1 MLLDLPRALLEA
13 VYDELH
19 VHDRLRL
26 NAALPKDYRVVKT
39 ARTDKVKDEKLALAC
54 VAMKRP
60 RQNKKRAT
68 AMLLFM
74 AENRDDPTVLSLVA
88 DHGLEL
94 PHKFV
99 STLIG
104 RIMKQRGAPV
114 SVSAPEMPVSASE
127 MPVSAPE
134 LPVSA
139 SDVPAD
145 ATAKEREEIV
155 DALLR
160 GGTVEQL
167 KTLCSQPSGPLAGH
181 LAARKNVLFMLL
193 NSMNHAL
200 FEHVLSKGDE
210 LYGLG
215 IEEQTLYV
223 TEGSGRGL
231 LTTPHTREKM
241 VSRLRLSE
249 EQRQTA
255 LESALDDMD
264 IAAWKRMQN
273 S

>member
-104 RIMKQRGAPV
+104 RIMKQRCAPV
-114 SVSAPEMPVSASE
+114 SVSASE

-167 KTLCSQPSGPLAGH
+167 ETLCSQPSGPLAGH

-200 FEHVLSKGDE
+200 FEHVLSKGAE
-210 LYGLG
+210 LYGLD

-255 LESALDDMD
+255 LDSALDDMD